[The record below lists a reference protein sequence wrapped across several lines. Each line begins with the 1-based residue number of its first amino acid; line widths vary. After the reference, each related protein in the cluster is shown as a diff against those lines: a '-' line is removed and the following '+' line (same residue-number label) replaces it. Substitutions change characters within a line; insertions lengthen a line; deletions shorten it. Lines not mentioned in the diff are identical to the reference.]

1 MEELIA
7 RINELSRKHK
17 TVGLTEA
24 ETEERAQL
32 RRKYLEV
39 FKGNFR
45 NQLDSIKWEGEGEDG
60 GEEPRIKH

>member
-45 NQLDSIKWEGEGEDG
+45 NQLDSIKWEGEDESG
-60 GEEPRIKH
+60 GKPRIKH

>member
-24 ETEERAQL
+24 ETEERVRL
-32 RRKYLEV
+32 RKQYLDV

-45 NQLDSIKWEGEGEDG
+45 NQLDSIKWEGE
-60 GEEPRIKH
+60 EEQPKGH